1 MGNLR
6 ITITAFLALLTGL
19 VDVHA
24 QSPNEV
30 TSPKNGRTPISARA
44 LSFQK
49 LKQDHPNFFIFR
61 DPNIEQGKSNFQ
73 NAKLP
78 MFGVEENTAAP
89 LKPQKAQGISS
100 AKLWATVYSNPV
112 NNVLGL
118 YSFTTTNPS
127 VIELLSS
134 ENFNYTTFR
143 NGVQYKD
150 RAIYGSYFQAADTS
164 IIISKYDLDT
174 KAVTTKKIAAPD
186 FSYWIIET
194 AQGVDGT
201 VYGEIMNPTGNGMT
215 FGTIDFSAD
224 GLPKIQRTFGSTT
237 RAYVALGITSDGRL
251 YGIGQNGFLYLID
264 KATGKETSVGR
275 TGLSLINSSNQ
286 LYYQSGEID
295 PVTDTFYWLAVDANG
310 ASGLYTVNLS
320 NGRATKISDVGGRF
334 AQGMLIPNIA
344 NDGAPAMVD
353 TAYIQRENFKD
364 NSGILSFT
372 APAKAFDNRSTLSG
386 QLTYKLYDETYKDTK
401 DSIVTTG
408 QTTPGAKVQQSV
420 TIAAKG
426 LHRFALTVSNEN
438 GESPRYRFSIVVGS
452 DIPLPVSNLKA
463 VRDNDNK
470 QKVNITWDAP
480 DVLGTNGATIDTANL
495 VYDIAR
501 TVGNKTETIAKNVKA
516 TSYTDVIPDGVIR
529 SYTYGVTAKVDDLTS
544 ETVWTGDGVLVGHAV
559 DGNYWKT
566 DFNNGDF
573 ETFVIIDGNKDGNK
587 WNRIRRGVRFDPIEA
602 SNENYGNDDWV
613 ITPPIKFDSKYIYKL
628 RFHSCN
634 GISNSA
640 TNTMEVML
648 GKDNAFVKDSAK
660 AMTTVVKPS
669 FYLPED
675 YDFFESEINPD
686 MDDNYR
692 IGFHINSPAIR
703 SNAYLDTIYVQ
714 RLASKEGPD
723 SVSAF
728 NVKPGEEGA
737 LSSTLSFI
745 VASKRING
753 ESFAKVDSLNITRNG
768 KQIASLKNLEAGQN
782 VTYIDKTVPSNGFYT
797 YNVTAYLGENKG
809 RTNSTTLFVGKDVP
823 VAPED
828 VTLSDNVDN
837 ILAKWKPYETG
848 LNGINGGYINK
859 DSVNVSFFVYQNAS
873 RVGKF
878 VKASDYGATSTTI
891 PQNPEVNVTDP
902 SSSTQELYYLA
913 ARAES
918 KQGASSHVQ
927 TGSVVVGPSIIIPY
941 KESFKGALIDN
952 GFAWSEGNEQY
963 NGSSTAAGW
972 NHTGSLSQD
981 ADGGCALW
989 APYTEESWMG
999 EIPYTITPG
1008 DEVSFNTPKIKL
1020 NGAAHPK
1027 LYFYIHT
1034 IPNEQASLKVL
1045 VGKPDGQNEE
1055 VASYDLSTYSNGWTL
1070 KSIDLAKYAAERY
1083 IFIKFLGVATGS
1095 NVSVA
1100 IDNINVF
1107 DQFADNIKA
1116 TGISTPKS
1124 IKAGKIG
1131 NVNVEVENFGAN
1143 TASNF
1148 DVVLYADGQAV
1159 DTVTVNDKL
1168 GVLGTKT
1175 LSLKLPVGVDKKN
1188 VSVKGQVY
1196 YAKDMNAADDTT
1208 ATKSVTVLPSVYTKV
1223 NDLSASAEATGINL
1237 KWTKPVTKET
1247 IEVTED
1253 FENYEAFATEFG
1265 DWTLFDGDK
1274 GLTYPLFSK
1283 YAYPGQGTAFAFDV
1297 FNPNAITKAFVV
1309 TESNVGLTPH
1319 SGQQYAAALYAEG
1332 SDGYTTNANN
1342 WLISPEL
1349 SGNKQTVSFYALNL
1363 YSSSLRS
1370 VEKFDILY
1378 STQGTDTA
1386 DFKKITSDV
1395 ANGTNRLTRGVNWKQ
1410 VSVEIPA
1417 GAKYFAIHHNT
1428 DDKNSYMF
1436 GVDDISF
1443 ERASLGLDDSI
1454 ISYNIYRDGVLVG
1467 NVKGNTCTFT
1477 DGSVDEGQ
1485 HVYNVTVVYQSKQ
1498 GDVNESG
1505 FSNNASITVTGIN
1518 GVETDSLGLYNV
1530 YTIDGKAVRL
1540 GAKSLKGLSN
1550 GVYIIN
1556 DKKYIIR

>member
-6 ITITAFLALLTGL
+6 ITITAFLALLIGL

-30 TSPKNGRTPISARA
+30 TSPKNGRTPISERA
-44 LSFQK
+44 LSYQK
-49 LKQDHPNFFIFR
+49 LKEDHPNLFIFR

-73 NAKLP
+73 NAKLS
-78 MFGVEENTAAP
+78 MLGVEENTATP
-89 LKPQKAQGISS
+89 LKPQKAQGTGVSVN
-100 AKLWATVYSNPV
+100 LWATVYLNPV

-118 YSFTTTNPS
+118 YSFTAANPS

-150 RAIYGSYFQAADTS
+150 RAIYGSYFQTADTS

-174 KAVTTKKIAAPD
+174 KVVTSKKIAAPD
-186 FSYWIIET
+186 FSYYILET
-194 AQGVDGT
+194 AQATDGT
-201 VYGEIMNPTGNGMT
+201 VYGEIMSSNGKSMT

-237 RAYVALGITSDGRL
+237 RAYAALGITSDGRL
-251 YGIGQNGFLYLID
+251 YGVDQNGFLYLID
-264 KATGKETSVGR
+264 KVTGKETSIGR
-275 TGLSLINSSNQ
+275 TGLSLVNSNNQ
-286 LYYQSGEID
+286 LYFQTGEID
-295 PVTDTFYWLAVDANG
+295 PVTDTFYWIAVDANG
-310 ASGLYTVNLS
+310 ASGLYTVNLT
-320 NGRATKISDVGGRF
+320 NGRATKISDIGGRY
-334 AQGMLIPNIA
+334 AQGMLIPNVA
-344 NDGAPAMVD
+344 NNGAPAIVD
-353 TAYIQRENFKD
+353 TAYIQRESFKD
-364 NSGILSFT
+364 HSGILNFT
-372 APAKAFDNRSTLSG
+372 APTKAFDNHSTLSG
-386 QLTYKLYDETYKDTK
+386 QLTFKLYDETYRDTK
-401 DSIVTTG
+401 DSIVATG

-420 TIAAKG
+420 TIPAKG

-452 DIPLPVSNLKA
+452 DIPLPVNNLKA
-463 VRDNDNK
+463 AQDDKNK
-470 QKVNITWDAP
+470 QNVNITWNAP
-480 DVLGTNGATIDTANL
+480 DILGTNGAAIDMENL
-495 VYDIAR
+495 VYDIVR
-501 TVGNKTETIAKNVKA
+501 TVGNRTDTIAKNIMG
-516 TSYTDVIPDGVIR
+516 TSYTDKIPDGVIR
-529 SYTYGVTAKVDDLTS
+529 FYTYGVTARVENLVST
-544 ETVWTGDGVLVGHAV
+544 TVWTSNGVLVGHAV

-587 WNRIRRGVRFDPIEA
+587 WGRIRRGVSFNPIAA
-602 SNENYGNDDWV
+602 SENKGNDDWV
-613 ITPPIKFDSKYIYKL
+613 ITPPIKFDGKYIYKL

-634 GISNSA
+634 GITTTVSNS
-640 TNTMEVML
+640 MEVMM
-648 GKDNAFVKDSAK
+648 GSDNAFMKDSAK
-660 AMTTVVKPS
+660 AMTTVVKPA
-669 FYLPED
+669 FHLPND
-675 YDFFESEINPD
+675 YTFFESEINPEKD
-686 MDDNYR
+686 GDYR
-692 IGFHINSPAIR
+692 IGFHINSPAIK

-714 RLASKEGPD
+714 RLASKEAPD
-723 SVSAF
+723 SVSAY

-737 LSSTLSFI
+737 LNSTLSFK
-745 VASKRING
+745 VASKLING
-753 ESFAKVDSLNITRNG
+753 ESFTKADSVIINRNG
-768 KQIASLKNLEAGQN
+768 KQIASLKNLTPGQN
-782 VTYIDKTVPSNGFYT
+782 VTYLDKNVPSNGFFT
-797 YNVTAYLGENKG
+797 YDVSTYAGENKG
-809 RTNSTTLFVGKDVP
+809 RTNSVTLFVGKDIP
-823 VAPED
+823 TAPED

-837 ILAKWKPYETG
+837 VLAKWKPYETG
-848 LNGINGGYINK
+848 LKGVNGGYINK
-859 DSVNVSFFVYQNAS
+859 DSINMAFFVYQS
-873 RVGKF
+873 TRRVGKF
-878 VKASDYGATSTTI
+878 IKSSAFGETSTII
-891 PQNPEVNVTDP
+891 PQNPEVNATDP
-902 SSSTQELYYLA
+902 SSSAQELYYLA

-918 KQGASSHVQ
+918 RQGASNHVQ
-927 TGSVVVGPSIIIPY
+927 TSSMVVGPTIGLPY
-941 KESFKGALIDN
+941 KESFKGTLIDN
-952 GFAWSEGNEQY
+952 GFAWSEGNDQY
-963 NGSSTAAGW
+963 NGNSTAAGW

-999 EIPYTITPG
+999 EIPYVITAG
-1008 DEVSFNTPKIKL
+1008 DAVSINTPKIKL
-1020 NGAAHPK
+1020 TGAAHPK

-1034 IPNEQASLKVL
+1034 VPNEQASLKVL

-1055 VASYDLSTYSNGWTL
+1055 VANYDLSAYGNGWTL
-1070 KSIDLAKYAAERY
+1070 KSVDLAKYVAERY

-1131 NVNVEVENFGAN
+1131 KVNADIENFGAN

-1148 DVVLYADGQAV
+1148 DVVLFADGQAV

-1175 LSLKLPVGVDKKN
+1175 IGLNLPVGIDKKN
-1188 VSVKGQVY
+1188 VSVKAQVF
-1196 YAKDMNAADDTT
+1196 YAKDMYVADDTT
-1208 ATKSVTVLPSVYTKV
+1208 ETKAVTVLPSVYTKV
-1223 NDLSASAEATGINL
+1223 NDLSAAAEATGINL
-1237 KWTKPVTKET
+1237 KWSKPVTKET
-1247 IEVTED
+1247 IDVTED

-1265 DWTLFDGDK
+1265 DWTLVDGDK
-1274 GLTYPLFSK
+1274 GLTYPLLTQ

-1297 FNPNAITKAFVV
+1297 FNPNAITPAFVV
-1309 TESNVGLTPH
+1309 TESNPGLTPH
-1319 SGQQYAAALYAEG
+1319 SGQQFAAALYAEG
-1332 SDGYTTNANN
+1332 SDGYTTNADN

-1349 SGNKQTVSFYALNL
+1349 SGNKQKVSFYALNL
-1363 YSSSLRS
+1363 YSYSLKS

-1386 DFKKITSDV
+1386 DFKKITSEV
-1395 ANGTNRLTRGVNWKQ
+1395 ANGTNRLNRGVNWKQ
-1410 VSVEIPA
+1410 ITVEIPA
-1417 GAKYFAIHHNT
+1417 GAKYFAIHNNT

-1436 GVDDISF
+1436 GVDDINY

-1454 ISYNIYRDGVLVG
+1454 ISYNIYRDGKLVG
-1467 NVKGNTCTFT
+1467 TIKGNTCTFT
-1477 DGSVDEGQ
+1477 DGNADEGQ
-1485 HVYNVTVVYQSKQ
+1485 HVYNVTVVYQSKH

-1518 GVETDSLGLYNV
+1518 GVEANSVGQYNV